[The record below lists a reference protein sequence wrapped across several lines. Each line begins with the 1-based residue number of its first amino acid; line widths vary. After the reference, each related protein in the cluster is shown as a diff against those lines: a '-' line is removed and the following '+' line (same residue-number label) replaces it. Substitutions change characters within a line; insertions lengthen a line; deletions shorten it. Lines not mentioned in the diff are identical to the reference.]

1 MVTEELVNP
10 RLCFFAAH
18 KRLAPFVM
26 LWGTS
31 PALQVLLQV
40 HDDLL
45 SILGHLYKLH
55 TAISDT
61 VEHFKGFSASRW
73 DRSPTS
79 HMRRVIQLRNDHQFR
94 SSSTPTTIKQKTTAC
109 LQSSGTPS
117 MCRHLKHLQILTQ
130 IQAKKVK
137 GLYCQRALCR
147 ALCHR

>member
-10 RLCFFAAH
+10 RLGFIAVH

-40 HDDLL
+40 HNDLS

-73 DRSPTS
+73 EKSPTS
-79 HMRRVIQLRNDHQFR
+79 CVSRVIQLRNDHRFR
-94 SSSTPTTIKQKTTAC
+94 SLSTPMTIKQKTTAC
-109 LQSSGTPS
+109 LQSSGAPGI
-117 MCRHLKHLQILTQ
+117 CRHLKHLRILTQ

-137 GLYCQRALCR
+137 GLCCQRALCR
-147 ALCHR
+147 VLCHC